1 MSLESHRRTGARP
14 LSFAI
19 LTISDTRDAAT
30 DKGGPWLADACLAA
44 GHSVARRA
52 IVKDEPAQIVA
63 AIDLLVDDAAVE
75 FVLCTGGTGLAP
87 RDSTPE
93 ALRPRF
99 DKEIPGFGELFRWLS
114 YQEIGPA
121 AILSRATAG
130 VVRGKVVALLP
141 GSPKALRL
149 AWERILAPE
158 CGHLATQ
165 ARGAD

>member
-1 MSLESHRRTGARP
+1 MSVEAHRAAGARP
-14 LSFAI
+14 LAFAI

-30 DKGGPWLADACLAA
+30 DKGGPFLAEACLAA
-44 GHSVARRA
+44 GHGVARRA
-52 IVKDEPAQIVA
+52 IVKDEPAEILA
-63 AIDLLVDDAAVE
+63 AIEALVADDAVD

-93 ALRPRF
+93 ALRARF

-114 YQEIGPA
+114 YQEIGTA

-130 VVRGKVVALLP
+130 IVRGKVVALLP

-149 AWERILAPE
+149 AWEKILAPE
-158 CGHLATQ
+158 CGHMATQ
-165 ARGAD
+165 ARGAK

>member
-1 MSLESHRRTGARP
+1 VSLEAHRRAGAKP
-14 LSFAI
+14 LAFAI

-30 DKGGPWLADACLAA
+30 DKGGPFLAEACLSA
-44 GHSVARRA
+44 GHIVARRSL
-52 IVKDEPAQIVA
+52 VKDEPAEI
-63 AIDLLVDDAAVE
+63 LAAVE
-75 FVLCTGGTGLAP
+75 ELVADESVDFVLCTGGTGLAP

-93 ALRPRF
+93 ALRARF
-99 DKEIPGFGELFRWLS
+99 DKEIPGFGELFRLLS

-149 AWERILAPE
+149 AWEKILAPE

-165 ARGAD
+165 ARGS

>member
-1 MSLESHRRTGARP
+1 VSLEAHRRAGAQP
-14 LSFAI
+14 LAFAI

-30 DKGGPWLADACLAA
+30 DEGGPFLAEACRAA
-44 GHSVARRA
+44 GHVVARRA
-52 IVKDEPAQIVA
+52 LVKDEPDEIRAAVEALVA
-63 AIDLLVDDAAVE
+63 DAAVD

-93 ALRPRF
+93 ALRARF

-158 CGHLATQ
+158 CGHLAAQ
-165 ARGAD
+165 ARRS